1 MKAHL
6 VKTLAL
12 IFVIAITSACTTTEK
27 YVSTQD
33 QLQQQLNT
41 LATLQ
46 RKITTANTEDERNN
60 LIVEQQ
66 HAIQRSINTLEQI
79 QQSKR
84 DANIECMGREKS
96 VPLGDET
103 CHEVES
109 LDDTRITMMVALMQ
123 QLLLR
128 TQDH

>member
-1 MKAHL
+1 MNAYLLKAI
-6 VKTLAL
+6 AL
-12 IFVIAITSACTTTEK
+12 TFVIALTSACTTTEK

-60 LIVEQQ
+60 LLMEQQ
-66 HAIQRSINTLEQI
+66 RAIQQSINTLEQI

-84 DANIECMGREKS
+84 DANIECIEREKS

-128 TQDH
+128 TQGH

>member
-1 MKAHL
+1 MNAHL
-6 VKTLAL
+6 VKTLVL

-27 YVSTQD
+27 YVSTQN

-46 RKITTANTEDERNN
+46 RKITTAKTEDERNN

-84 DANIECMGREKS
+84 DANIECMEREKS

-128 TQDH
+128 TQGH